1 MSLKFKWYINCNLI
15 YKMFNKLKKG
25 KNMYITTLD
34 RAFDKLFN
42 GLSRDEFFT
51 ESLSTTS
58 FEAEVLDNGKQ
69 KVTINTVGHS
79 PKDIQV
85 DVTEESV
92 TIKSTK
98 PADSSRFV
106 KDIDLT
112 LTVGTDYD
120 GTKTEAKFENGLL
133 TLLIDKKN
141 ERKSRT
147 LKISY

>member
-1 MSLKFKWYINCNLI
+1 
-15 YKMFNKLKKG
+15 
-25 KNMYITTLD
+25 MYITTLD

-69 KVTINTVGHS
+69 KVTINTLGHN

-85 DVTEESV
+85 DVTEEKV

-120 GTKTEAKFENGLL
+120 GTKTEANFEFGLL
-133 TLLIDKKN
+133 TLIIDKKN